1 VRTVDANGDGNV
13 SIPEFAAFMLGRED
27 LKEELRFAP
36 SAGEDGE
43 GTTMLPPVV
52 HSPRAMTAAYPTRR
66 PRGEEPFAMPHDR
79 DVYDHTLRWESK
91 PVTPRERS
99 FVMRMSSDIDTR
111 RKIFFENEL
120 SRAEQFRGFHSP
132 RSPRL
137 DPLRPRFEEVT
148 IDWTLTGMGGPAIK
162 SHNRKKTALEPRK
175 PFRWGQLGGW
185 DY

>member
-1 VRTVDANGDGNV
+1 
-13 SIPEFAAFMLGRED
+13 MLGRED

-43 GTTMLPPVV
+43 GTTMLPPGVR
-52 HSPRAMTAAYPTRR
+52 SPRAMTAAYPTRR

-148 IDWTLTGMGGPAIK
+148 IDWTLTGMGGPAHDVRRPAV
-162 SHNRKKTALEPRK
+162 HNRNSA
-175 PFRWGQLGGW
+175 RWLAGCWRLSPSVRPVRRSSRGL
-185 DY
+185 Y